1 MPKWIHV
8 RGWISSKSTPM
19 CKPPMTIWV
28 VVNPMTRC
36 APHFWT
42 CVTWPHRRG
51 VWITF
56 GNWDSPGG
64 NQKVKTKRCDMRKR
78 TCSIEWSSC
87 LAHVFFGIFS
97 RFFSE
102 NHSDISTSLD
112 SLIEKKWFL
121 ISTHFAHL
129 FSKQLNPNDPSRGSA
144 GGSDERRWKCW
155 NRLGQC
161 WKWVWFTIQFMA
173 IW

>member
-19 CKPPMTIWV
+19 CKPPMTIWIV
-28 VVNPMTRC
+28 INPMTGC

-42 CVTWPHRRG
+42 CVTWPRQRG

-64 NQKVKTKRCDMRKR
+64 ESKSENKTLWHAKKDMFNRMIILL
-78 TCSIEWSSC
+78 T
-87 LAHVFFGIFS
+87 HVFFWHLFQIIF
-97 RFFSE
+97 RKPFG
-102 NHSDISTSLD
+102 HLDISRLSNW
-112 SLIEKKWFL
+112 KKWFL